1 MKSDREFLE
10 GVYEKVKA
18 MRSID
23 STKTLKPKR
32 VSLFE
37 KWQHPSLAMAGSVV
51 ALAMFIGIVWSGGAF
66 DSFFDPAKRPQVIQT
81 RFNQPEDVLI
91 NQATSIVEVSTTNN
105 GKELT
110 ISASYKQPLSL
121 KQQQDVLDKLKTQ
134 RYTSQKGL
142 VFITIDQEELTI
154 LDIFIWDEKASVF
167 VNSFGETIRSTAL
180 LDIDKK

>member
-1 MKSDREFLE
+1 
-10 GVYEKVKA
+10 
-18 MRSID
+18 
-23 STKTLKPKR
+23 
-32 VSLFE
+32 
-37 KWQHPSLAMAGSVV
+37 
-51 ALAMFIGIVWSGGAF
+51 
-66 DSFFDPAKRPQVIQT
+66 
-81 RFNQPEDVLI
+81 
-91 NQATSIVEVSTTNN
+91 TNN

-134 RYTSQKGL
+134 RYSSQKGL